1 MVQKDEQV
9 GSSKIESEEGSVVER
24 ASKKARQGEELMGT
38 TSASKE
44 RRELSSSLVSFGRAK
59 GRLTLAPDRQEHR

>member
-24 ASKKARQGEELMGT
+24 ASNKGKARGRVDGND
-38 TSASKE
+38 
-44 RRELSSSLVSFGRAK
+44 VSFEGKK
-59 GRLTLAPDRQEHR
+59 GTLFVSRLFWESKRTTYPCS